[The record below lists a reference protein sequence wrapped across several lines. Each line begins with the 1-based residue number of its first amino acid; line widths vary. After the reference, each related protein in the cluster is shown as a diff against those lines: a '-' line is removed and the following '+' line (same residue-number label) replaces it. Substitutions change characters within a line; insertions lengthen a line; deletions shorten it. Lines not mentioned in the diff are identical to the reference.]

1 MPSLPEQPEKLP
13 LSQGQILLRVFGAV
27 LLTACALM
35 AVLGST
41 IFADRLHGM
50 QFVLYWSWCLVVT
63 FAAIIV
69 ALWDMLLVRRALKK
83 TSRELFR
90 RQFMSEDLAK
100 KLPQNKSDRSATAGR
115 EATDR

>member
-1 MPSLPEQPEKLP
+1 MASLTEQPEKLP
-13 LSQGQILLRVFGAV
+13 LSRGQILLRVFGTV

-100 KLPQNKSDRSATAGR
+100 KLPRNKGD
-115 EATDR
+115 

>member
-1 MPSLPEQPEKLP
+1 MTPLPKQPEKLP
-13 LSQGQILLRVFGAV
+13 LSRGQILLRVFGTV
-27 LLTACALM
+27 LVTACALM

-50 QFVLYWSWCLVVT
+50 QFVYYWSWCLALT
-63 FAAIIV
+63 FAAILA

-90 RQFMSEDLAK
+90 RQFMSEDLGR
-100 KLPQNKSDRSATAGR
+100 KLPQN
-115 EATDR
+115 EAD